1 MGNYIELLS
10 YWTQWII
17 FWHLHLQVIFDCT
30 ILKLENIIQAYPFV
44 VRRHLEVDQGSKLC
58 KRYKS
63 YLNFVRCE
71 YRNHCEAFRTWDV
84 SSYGIVWNCNVL
96 LFVLA
101 DVSQCFTSL
110 KTELLPNHNWNGR
123 SIIFSGCFSICFSQ
137 IKYKTKVL
145 EVCHKIL
152 FTIFLEL
159 NVLRTNWTK
168 TKNSFMDD
176 VMLGL
181 MDWIFIGL
189 NLDRWSCS
197 ISKSCMIFT
206 VKLCDIWLDMN

>member
-1 MGNYIELLS
+1 M
-10 YWTQWII
+10 
-17 FWHLHLQVIFDCT
+17 
-30 ILKLENIIQAYPFV
+30 
-44 VRRHLEVDQGSKLC
+44 VRRNLEVDQGTKLC

-63 YLNFVRCE
+63 YLDFVCCE
-71 YRNHCEAFRTWDV
+71 YLNHRGAFRTWDV

-137 IKYKTKVL
+137 IKYKTKVF
-145 EVCHKIL
+145 EVCHKN
-152 FTIFLEL
+152 FVTIFLEL
-159 NVLRTNWTK
+159 KVFRTDWTK

-181 MDWIFIGL
+181 MDWIFMGS

-206 VKLCDIWLDMN
+206 VKLHDIRTDINKYKAIDHIQFTRHIPTHNNIVFIR